1 MTTNSE
7 ARDELYARVVKAW
20 GDIGPIDYEDKP
32 RSKDDD
38 PIPPRD
44 QVPWIRLQVRHTF
57 GRATSIGNH
66 DGVKRHT
73 RYGLFTIQVFV
84 PFGGSLTEAEERA
97 ILVAHSLEDKTKDRS
112 VMLRNV
118 RINEIGS
125 DGHWYQTNVLA
136 DFEYDEVR

>member
-1 MTTNSE
+1 MYS
-7 ARDELYARVVKAW
+7 RVVTAW
-20 GDIGPIDYEDKP
+20 GTTLVDGDEVAVIDYEDKP
-32 RSKDDD
+32 RGEAEG
-38 PIPPRD
+38 PIPPN
-44 QVPWIRLQVRHTF
+44 QLVPWLRLQVRHTT
-57 GRATSIGNH
+57 GRATTIGNH
-66 DGVKRHT
+66 EGVKRHT
-73 RYGLFTIQVFV
+73 RSGIFTIQVFV

-97 ILVAHSLEDKTKDRS
+97 ILVAHALEDKTKDRS